1 MSKPDY
7 IRHQL
12 SEDQIT
18 IDWFFTTQKN
28 RASFASI
35 SVNWDWLVNVLCTD
49 LEYNCALSN
58 S

>member
-18 IDWFFTTQKN
+18 IDWFFTSKKTGHRLRQ
-28 RASFASI
+28 
-35 SVNWDWLVNVLCTD
+35 LVLIGIGCGHVSDSHRGNSW
-49 LEYNCALSN
+49 YLSN
-58 S
+58 P

>member
-18 IDWFFTTQKN
+18 IDWFFTSKKTGHRLRQ
-28 RASFASI
+28 
-35 SVNWDWLVNVLCTD
+35 LVLIGIGWVCV
-49 LEYNCALSN
+49 
-58 S
+58 

>member
-18 IDWFFTTQKN
+18 IDWY
-28 RASFASI
+28 
-35 SVNWDWLVNVLCTD
+35 WLGHVSDSHRGNSR
-49 LEYNCALSN
+49 YLSN
-58 S
+58 P